1 MSRRKTPTDPVK
13 SNVDA
18 ASNCLAMLDQLSE
31 NGKVDRKRFVAEMQS
46 RSMEHYGKPL
56 AKSSVT
62 HLGVIVDAYE
72 RGARS

>member
-1 MSRRKTPTDPVK
+1 MGRRKTPIDPVK
-13 SNVDA
+13 VNADA
-18 ASNCLAMLDQLSE
+18 AENCRAILAQLTE

-56 AKSSVT
+56 SASSVT